1 MFSFAHV
8 YVLDFNNIMLAKII
22 DFVKRYFSDI
32 ILFIIIVL
40 LMMLSFATGYITA
53 KNIQKTP
60 ITIEQKQ

>member
-1 MFSFAHV
+1 
-8 YVLDFNNIMLAKII
+8 MLAKII

>member
-1 MFSFAHV
+1 LFSFAHV